1 MNNQFMQA
9 VQQLKSMGN
18 PQQMA
23 MNALSQSAK
32 QGNPIA
38 KNILE
43 KINSGDK
50 NGAEEMLNNIIKE
63 QGMNIE
69 DIKKLMR

>member
-1 MNNQFMQA
+1 MQA
-9 VQQLKSMGN
+9 VQQLQSMRN